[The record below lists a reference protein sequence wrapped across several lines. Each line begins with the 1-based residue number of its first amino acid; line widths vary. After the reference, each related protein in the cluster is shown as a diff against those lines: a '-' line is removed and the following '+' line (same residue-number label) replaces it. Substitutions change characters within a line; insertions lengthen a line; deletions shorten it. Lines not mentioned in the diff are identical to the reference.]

1 MGYYTPFSPLIM
13 RILPATVHHLFIKM
27 CLLSS
32 VQKDIK
38 KDNKLN
44 VTVLFLDI
52 LGIRKKI
59 LYENHVFFK
68 IYRKIVI
75 WLEFSSSANN
85 LTVFS
90 QTP

>member
-44 VTVLFLDI
+44 ITVLFLDI
-52 LGIRKKI
+52 LGY
-59 LYENHVFFK
+59 LVFNKMYK
-68 IYRKIVI
+68 IYIFYFLTKKKV
-75 WLEFSSSANN
+75 N
-85 LTVFS
+85 L
-90 QTP
+90 

>member
-44 VTVLFLDI
+44 ITVLFSDI
-52 LGIRKKI
+52 LGYLVFNKMYNIYIFYFLTKK
-59 LYENHVFFK
+59 
-68 IYRKIVI
+68 
-75 WLEFSSSANN
+75 S
-85 LTVFS
+85 
-90 QTP
+90 

>member
-44 VTVLFLDI
+44 ITVLFLDI
-52 LGIRKKI
+52 LGY
-59 LYENHVFFK
+59 LVFNKMYK
-68 IYRKIVI
+68 IYIFYFLTKKV
-75 WLEFSSSANN
+75 N
-85 LTVFS
+85 L
-90 QTP
+90 

>member
-1 MGYYTPFSPLIM
+1 MGSYTPFSPLIM

-44 VTVLFLDI
+44 ITVLFSDI
-52 LGIRKKI
+52 LGYLVFNKMYNIYIFYFLTKK
-59 LYENHVFFK
+59 
-68 IYRKIVI
+68 
-75 WLEFSSSANN
+75 S
-85 LTVFS
+85 
-90 QTP
+90 